1 MFRFNNLKFDTSI
14 LEYRDKERKPLPEH
28 LVAIDQFSGQDFNL
42 NDAGWIRNDLSAAVR
57 AQSLTEYQAIVNRL
71 VEIKQ
76 KGGIP
81 DDMPL
86 DEAISQIKPRW
97 AQSPNEL
104 EIFMQ
109 MTNDGAYARLQD
121 AYDKATAGKIRTDES
136 PSVVTAADNGDS

>member
-1 MFRFNNLKFDTSI
+1 MFRSSNLKFDSSVFD
-14 LEYRDKERKPLPEH
+14 YRDKEKTPLPEY
-28 LVAIDQFSGQDFNL
+28 LVCIDQFSGQDFNL

-76 KGGIP
+76 QGGIP

-86 DEAISQIKPRW
+86 DQAISQIKPRW

-109 MTNDGAYARLQD
+109 MTNDGAMSRLQD
-121 AYDKATAGKIRTDES
+121 AYDKATAGKIVVD
-136 PSVVTAADNGDS
+136 SVPVPETPVPDGDS